1 MACKYKKVLENF
13 SNNKN
18 IIILKQHKD
27 RGVVTR
33 IVKITLKS
41 VVKSLENYNLE
52 NLKQIH

>member
-18 IIILKQHKD
+18 FIILKQHKD

>member
-1 MACKYKKVLENF
+1 MACKYKKVLENL

-18 IIILKQHKD
+18 FIILKQHKD

>member
-1 MACKYKKVLENF
+1 MACKYKKVLENL

-18 IIILKQHKD
+18 FIILKQHKD

-41 VVKSLENYNLE
+41 VVNSLENYNLE